1 MRVGSF
7 LPAFLPV
14 FIGFMSSCWNPHLMA
29 MAEIQLYNSMSRAV
43 EPLRPLAPPRVTLYV
58 CGPTI
63 YNYGHIGNFRT
74 YVAVDLLRRALKQ
87 FGYQVDHVMQFTD
100 VDDKTIR
107 GSREA
112 GVPLKQFTSQ
122 FREAFLEDAKTLNIE
137 IPERTP
143 NATDYIPK
151 MVELIAKL
159 VDKGAAYASDDGS
172 VYFRIASFPNYGC
185 LSHLDL
191 ENLVAGA
198 RVNQDEYEKE
208 GVGDFVLWKKWTPAD
223 GDVGWDS
230 PWGRG
235 RPGWHIE
242 CSALSMEHLGEEIDI
257 HGGGTDLRFPHHEN
271 EIAQSEA
278 ATGRTFVRSWFHVE
292 HLLVDGQ
299 KMSKSLGNMHT
310 VRDVLARGYTGRELR
325 YALLSGAHYSKNLN
339 FTWQGMEDAKTAV
352 ARIDE
357 WVRRITSHAA
367 GASESERKDGLARA
381 NQLLGPFEEML
392 ENDLNVN
399 AALGLFFQHIRGS
412 NILMDRMDLP
422 NSIAVS
428 HLAVWNVLDKI
439 LGLGDATTAV
449 PFEVQEL
456 ANRRA
461 AARKTKDFPASDTL
475 RKEIE
480 ALGWKVKD
488 TPQGQEL
495 TPL

>member
-1 MRVGSF
+1 VT
-7 LPAFLPV
+7 
-14 FIGFMSSCWNPHLMA
+14 
-29 MAEIQLYNSMSRAV
+29 EIQLYNTMSRAV

-74 YVAVDLLRRALKQ
+74 YVAVDLLRRALKH
-87 FGYQVDHVMQFTD
+87 FGYTVDHVMQFTD

-107 GSREA
+107 GSREK
-112 GVPLKQFTSQ
+112 GIPLRDFTAT
-122 FREAFLEDAKTLNIE
+122 FREAFLADAKTLNIE

-143 NATDYIPK
+143 NATDHIPK

-159 VDKGAAYASDDGS
+159 VEKGAAYQSDDGS
-172 VYFRIASFPNYGC
+172 VYFRIAAFPRYGC
-185 LSHLDL
+185 LCHLDM

-208 GVGDFVLWKKWTPAD
+208 GVGDFVLWKKWTEAD
-223 GDVGWDS
+223 GAVGWDS
-230 PWGRG
+230 PWGKG

-242 CSALSMEHLGEEIDI
+242 CSALSMEHLGPEIDI

-278 ATGRTFVRSWFHVE
+278 ATGLTFVRSWFHVE

-299 KMSKSLGNMHT
+299 KMSKSLGNMYT

-339 FTWQGMEDAKTAV
+339 FTWQGMDDAKTAL

-357 WVRRITSHAA
+357 WRKRLSNHAKSATDSCRIEAEAIGKERAA
-367 GASESERKDGLARA
+367 
-381 NQLLGPFEEML
+381 QLLNEDL
-392 ENDLNVN
+392 ANDLNIN
-399 AALGLFFQHIRGS
+399 AVLGQLFQWIRTTNGTLDAGSLSTAHALGLL
-412 NILMDRMDLP
+412 NAWT
-422 NSIAVS
+422 IAD
-428 HLAVWNVLDKI
+428 AV
-439 LGLGDATTAV
+439 LGLGDPVTAI
-449 PFEVQEL
+449 PAEVQALVEQ
-456 ANRRA
+456 RS
-461 AARKTKDFPASDTL
+461 AARKAKDFAQSDAL
-475 RKEIE
+475 RKQIE

-488 TPQGQEL
+488 VKERQEL
-495 TPL
+495 SPA